1 MAAASSS
8 SPGRGA
14 MTSESGGVATA
25 GLANSRPARPST
37 CRTLQPWQSVGRSIK
52 EGAMEAAVA
61 EFDPQQIF
69 DHPDPY
75 PMFAMLRQS
84 QPVMRV
90 EFMNRTSW
98 VLTKYDDCFAVLR
111 DAETYSSRSN
121 AEVGKIMGRTV
132 IEMDGKEHTRHRAL
146 VQQVFVPKGLD
157 GLEPVLE
164 RIVREIIDRL
174 AGERSADLVA
184 QFTERFPVQV
194 MAHLVGIPRAD
205 YPQFQKWAIDLI
217 GFPKDYPRGYAASA
231 AVHDYLLPIIAERR
245 ARPQDD
251 VITKLVTGTVDGQGL
266 SDEEVVSFLR
276 LLIPAGAET
285 TFRLIGNMLFAL
297 LTERERWERVRADRA
312 LVPWA
317 IEETLRWETSVLMV
331 SRQTNRAVE
340 IRGVPIAEDEV
351 VSMVVASGNRDEEH
365 YENPDVFDLDRR
377 ADDHLAFG
385 FGRHHCLGYHLARLE
400 ARLALNALFDRLP
413 ALRLDPT
420 APPPTITGLAFRSPK
435 ALPALLG

>member
-1 MAAASSS
+1 MDVT
-8 SPGRGA
+8 GA
-14 MTSESGGVATA
+14 D
-25 GLANSRPARPST
+25 
-37 CRTLQPWQSVGRSIK
+37 
-52 EGAMEAAVA
+52 
-61 EFDPQQIF
+61 FDPQLIF

-84 QPVMRV
+84 QPVMRS
-90 EFMNRTSW
+90 EFMNRISW
-98 VLTKYDDCFAVLR
+98 VLTKYDDCLAVLK

-146 VQQVFVPKGLD
+146 VQRVFVPKGLD
-157 GLEPVLE
+157 GLEPALRQMVD
-164 RIVREIIDRL
+164 EILDQFAGDR
-174 AGERSADLVA
+174 RADLVT

-194 MAHLVGIPRAD
+194 MAHMVGIPRGD
-205 YPQFQKWAIDLI
+205 YPQFQKWAIDI
-217 GFPKDYPRGYAASA
+217 VGFARDYPRGYAAA
-231 AVHDYLLPIIAERR
+231 GAVREYLLPIIAERR
-245 ARPQDD
+245 RQPRDD
-251 VITKLVTGTVDGQGL
+251 VISTLVTGTVDGQGL

-297 LTERERWERVRADRA
+297 LTERDRWERVRADRS
-312 LVPWA
+312 LVPWV

-331 SRQTNRAVE
+331 SRQTNRPVV
-340 IRGVPIAEDEV
+340 IRGVAIPAEQV
-351 VSMVVASGNRDEEH
+351 ISVVVASANRDEEH
-365 YENPDVFDLDRR
+365 YDHPDVFDLDRR

-400 ARLALNALFDRLP
+400 ARLALTALLDRLP
-413 ALRLDPT
+413 AVRLDPT

-435 ALPALLG
+435 SLPVLLG